1 MLVSNHKITR
11 ECALKIALTRSIFQ
25 PKMHQISFGGR
36 EYASLALGG
45 GGMDATGYK
54 ERNER
59 ITADLI
65 SDKSHAS
72 VAFVDKKN

>member
-1 MLVSNHKITR
+1 
-11 ECALKIALTRSIFQ
+11 
-25 PKMHQISFGGR
+25 
-36 EYASLALGG
+36 
-45 GGMDATGYK
+45 MDATGYK

>member
-1 MLVSNHKITR
+1 
-11 ECALKIALTRSIFQ
+11 
-25 PKMHQISFGGR
+25 
-36 EYASLALGG
+36 
-45 GGMDATGYK
+45 MDATGYK

-72 VAFVDKKN
+72 VAFVDKKKTKVQIHAV